1 MTGPE
6 ESGSHPTAPHRP
18 DACCSHLGYG
28 LGSSPLS
35 ISQFEFS
42 TRSPVL
48 LFPPPPYFPTCSTP
62 SWPPRLCPPGGGRG
76 LDRSAPRSGWG
87 TAGTRSTCRG
97 GRRRTRRLR
106 LLLCWG
112 EEKGAGR
119 PPPSS
124 SLQAGRRT
132 THANPCS
139 LFFPA
144 DCAEHGQ
151 CGAVGLSNLRP
162 LCAFP
167 GAAAAPL
174 PAPAHHC
181 PVSVPY
187 LG

>member
-62 SWPPRLCPPGGGRG
+62 SRPPRLCPPGGGRG

-112 EEKGAGR
+112 EEKGAGMEN
-119 PPPSS
+119 PSES
-124 SLQAGRRT
+124 TAQ
-132 THANPCS
+132 NICI
-139 LFFPA
+139 
-144 DCAEHGQ
+144 
-151 CGAVGLSNLRP
+151 
-162 LCAFP
+162 AFL
-167 GAAAAPL
+167 AFSDVLMKSFEA
-174 PAPAHHC
+174 
-181 PVSVPY
+181 
-187 LG
+187 